1 MEDGGK
7 INEFILGNARALESI
22 SKEELFAAKKTQ
34 FPCLRLWCDC
44 FVKTLIQHGMKIE
57 DLIIAYRLFKTG
69 EDKSHIQALNI
80 LPDNLKRN
88 KRLACKYIEGL
99 AYATFKRDL
108 EELIH
113 SNFITEQIKPKKL
126 AQQHKETT
134 HV

>member
-1 MEDGGK
+1 MEDGRS
-7 INEFILGNARALESI
+7 ISEFILGNARALESI

-34 FPCLRLWCDC
+34 FPCLRIWCEC
-44 FVKTLIQHGMKIE
+44 FVKTLIQHGMKME

-69 EDKSHIQALNI
+69 EDKSHIQALDI

-108 EELIH
+108 EKLIH
-113 SNFITEQIKPKKL
+113 YHCITEAMPKSKA
-126 AQQHKETT
+126 AQKHKETT